1 VKAGKRAAKFEDGW
15 KRRVPDTN
23 GMLDRKEKKNKE
35 KKEKE
40 KYREIE
46 KTKN

>member
-1 VKAGKRAAKFEDGW
+1 MDG
-15 KRRVPDTN
+15 RETDTN

-35 KKEKE
+35 KKERE

-46 KTKN
+46 KTQN

>member
-1 VKAGKRAAKFEDGW
+1 MDG
-15 KRRVPDTN
+15 REDTN

-35 KKEKE
+35 KKEKQ